1 MTRNAIGIHIDLLY
15 LIVIILTLNVIDAEL
30 TLGHLSYANGQE
42 ANPFMSWVIQVFG
55 NDLFVLIK
63 MCIVMFFLALL
74 LCLYNKAQRFV
85 MFGLSLILKVY
96 LILVAY
102 HVILIAKYW

>member
-1 MTRNAIGIHIDLLY
+1 MTRNAVGIHIDLLY
-15 LIVIILTLNVIDAEL
+15 ISVIILTLNVIDAEL

-42 ANPFMSWVIQVFG
+42 ANPLMLWVIQTFG
-55 NDLFVLIK
+55 NDMFALIK
-63 MCIVMFFLALL
+63 SCIVIFFLILL
-74 LCLYNKAQRFV
+74 LCLYSYAQRFV
-85 MFGLSLILKVY
+85 MFGLSLILKIY

>member
-1 MTRNAIGIHIDLLY
+1 
-15 LIVIILTLNVIDAEL
+15 L

-42 ANPFMSWVIQVFG
+42 ANPLMSWVIQTFG
-55 NDLFVLIK
+55 DDMFTLIK
-63 MCIVMFFLALL
+63 SCIVVFFLILL
-74 LCLYNKAQRFV
+74 LCLYSYAQRFV
-85 MFGLSLILKVY
+85 MFGLSLILKIY